1 MSGNMTAR
9 QEAELEA
16 SNQADIDMDWD
27 AWIAES
33 VRLRRSAGSES

>member
-1 MSGNMTAR
+1 MSANMTTR

-33 VRLRRSAGSES
+33 VRLRGSSEHA